1 MAKAGTLSVSIL
13 ARTSSF
19 TKGMKRV
26 KRELGDVTRRAAQ
39 FGAVAV
45 AAGAYMVR
53 QQMQQIDTTGKL
65 AARLRSA
72 TEDII
77 ALNEV
82 TEEAG
87 GSAEGMQKMLQ
98 FLAKAAG
105 EAAGGSLLTKRV
117 FDGIGISMDALRSKS
132 PVELMLQVS
141 EALDRISNVNTRAA
155 VAARLFGRQGV
166 QNLNTLTDLRNKL
179 QAAREETEKT
189 GQSFSNIDAAKVE
202 AANDAW
208 NDVKDVLN
216 GIATQA
222 AVALSDKMLAVSQ
235 AIFDAATEGGNL
247 GDNVTAAVD
256 KIITAV
262 ARATD
267 FLQIFKAGFYG
278 IEAVIFA
285 VAEAVISLTRRLAS
299 PVEMLEKLRNFVVPE
314 SLESN
319 IAGNTMAL
327 MDSLADGFNTARTD
341 ALDKMFTAADNFNKG
356 KNATAAEEFLA
367 KAKINAEE
375 IVKKMTET
383 KKVAGEISTE
393 GLDSLFGDSA
403 KTKDNKPSLDMFQ
416 GDISRFALGFEGR
429 MKKDKN
435 PQIDKTNALL
445 EKILGKVG
453 GPNIAVAG

>member
-1 MAKAGTLSVSIL
+1 MAKAGTLHVSIL

-65 AARLRSA
+65 AARLRSS

-77 ALNEV
+77 ALNKA
-82 TEEAG
+82 TKEAG

-166 QNLNTLTDLRNKL
+166 QNLNTLTNLRSKL
-179 QAAREETEKT
+179 DEVRAHTEKT
-189 GQSFSNIDAAKVE
+189 GLAFSNIDAAKVE

-208 NDVKDVLN
+208 GRVKDVLT
-216 GIATQA
+216 GIATQTA
-222 AVALSDKMLAVSQ
+222 IALSDKMLAISQ
-235 AIFDAATEGGNL
+235 AIFDAATEGGNF
-247 GDNVTAAVD
+247 GDRVSAAVD
-256 KIITAV
+256 KIITYV

-267 FLQIFKAGFYG
+267 FLEIFRAGFYG

-299 PVEMLEKLRNFVVPE
+299 PVEMLEKLYNFVVPE

-319 IAGNTMAL
+319 IAGNTMAF
-327 MDSLADGFNTARTD
+327 MDSVADAWNTARTD

-367 KAKINAEE
+367 KARINAEK

-416 GDISRFALGFEGR
+416 GDISRFALGFESR

-435 PQIDKTNALL
+435 PQIDKTNAIL

>member
-26 KRELGDVTRRAAQ
+26 KRELGDVTRRAAA

-45 AAGAYMVR
+45 AAGAFMVR

-65 AARLRSA
+65 AARLRSS

-77 ALNEV
+77 ALNKA
-82 TEEAG
+82 TKEAG

-117 FDGIGISMDALRSKS
+117 FDGIGISMDNLKSKS
-132 PVELMLQVS
+132 PVELMVSVS

-166 QNLNTLTDLRNKL
+166 QNLNTLTDLRSKL
-179 QAAREETEKT
+179 DEVRAHTEKT
-189 GQSFSNIDAAKVE
+189 GLAFSNLDAAKVE

-208 NDVKDVLN
+208 GRVKDVLT
-216 GIATQA
+216 GIATQVA
-222 AVALSDKMLAVSQ
+222 IKISPIILALSQQFVE
-235 AIFDAATEGGNL
+235 AATAGDDMGNR
-247 GDNVTAAVD
+247 VT
-256 KIITAV
+256 
-262 ARATD
+262 
-267 FLQIFKAGFYG
+267 
-278 IEAVIFA
+278 
-285 VAEAVISLTRRLAS
+285 S
-299 PVEMLEKLRNFVVPE
+299 
-314 SLESN
+314 
-319 IAGNTMAL
+319 
-327 MDSLADGFNTARTD
+327 
-341 ALDKMFTAADNFNKG
+341 ALDKITDKAVGTIEWINRIRLGFDVVRLAVLTVGEGINKLLSFIPGKDRGLFSSMAEDFSKEADEVRAGILKLSDDISNKTLG
-356 KNATAAEEFLA
+356 KTVDAFLG
-367 KAKINAEE
+367 KARSNAEE
-375 IVKKMTET
+375 IAKKMTET

-393 GLDSLFGDSA
+393 GLDSLFGDGA
-403 KTKDNKPSLDMFQ
+403 KTKDNKPSLDLFQ

-435 PQIDKTNALL
+435 PQIDKTNAIL

>member
-26 KRELGDVTRRAAQ
+26 KRELRDVTRRAAQ

-53 QQMQQIDTTGKL
+53 QQMKQIDTTGKL
-65 AARLRSA
+65 AARLRSS
-72 TEDII
+72 TQDII
-77 ALNEV
+77 ALNKA
-82 TEEAG
+82 TKEAG

-166 QNLNTLTDLRNKL
+166 QNLNTLTDLRSKL
-179 QAAREETEKT
+179 DEVRAHTEKA
-189 GQSFSNIDAAKVE
+189 GLAFSNIDAAKVE

-208 NDVKDVLN
+208 GRVKDVLT
-216 GIATQA
+216 GIATQVA
-222 AVALSDKMLAVSQ
+222 IKISPIILALSQ
-235 AIFDAATEGGNL
+235 QFTEAATAGGDM
-247 GDNVTAAVD
+247 GDRVT
-256 KIITAV
+256 
-262 ARATD
+262 
-267 FLQIFKAGFYG
+267 
-278 IEAVIFA
+278 
-285 VAEAVISLTRRLAS
+285 S
-299 PVEMLEKLRNFVVPE
+299 
-314 SLESN
+314 
-319 IAGNTMAL
+319 
-327 MDSLADGFNTARTD
+327 
-341 ALDKMFTAADNFNKG
+341 ALDKITDKAVGTIEWINRIRLGFDVVRLAVLTVGEGISKLLSFIPGKDSGLFSSMAEDFSKEADEVRAGILKLSDDISNKTLGKTADVFLG
-356 KNATAAEEFLA
+356 KARS
-367 KAKINAEE
+367 NAEE
-375 IVKKMTET
+375 IAKKMTET

-393 GLDSLFGDSA
+393 GLDSLFGDGA
-403 KTKDNKPSLDMFQ
+403 KTKDNKPSLDLFQ

-453 GPNIAVAG
+453 PNVPVLG